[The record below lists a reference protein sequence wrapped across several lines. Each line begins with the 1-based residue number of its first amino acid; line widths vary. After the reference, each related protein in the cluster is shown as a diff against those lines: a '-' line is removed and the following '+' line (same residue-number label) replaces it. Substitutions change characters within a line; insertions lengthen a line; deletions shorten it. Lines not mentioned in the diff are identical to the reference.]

1 MAAYVKDIGL
11 LPTKVCVSCK
21 HILLA
26 RETVSCSIDNKVTE
40 TCDIHEGDIL
50 CRKCFKQIKIE
61 VIPKESYGQNRLDAG
76 QISTALQNLFV
87 VEKRLLSL
95 IPAYLTLIVLPG
107 GQFAQHGIAVN
118 IPINM
123 NEQLAMLPTSS
134 VSNSPVLIIFDRPN
148 KEPVTLPVRLPLLL
162 RAIMWI
168 MENNHLYADL
178 DISDIQRMVPVDA
191 DGLEEMSEMTENLV
205 SQ

>member
-1 MAAYVKDIGL
+1 M
-11 LPTKVCVSCK
+11 
-21 HILLA
+21 
-26 RETVSCSIDNKVTE
+26 
-40 TCDIHEGDIL
+40 
-50 CRKCFKQIKIE
+50 
-61 VIPKESYGQNRLDAG
+61 DAG

-87 VEKRLLSL
+87 VERRLLSL
-95 IPAYLTLIVLPG
+95 IPAFLTLIVLPG

-191 DGLEEMSEMTENLV
+191 DGLEEMSEMTDLIEEEFSITVKDSSIPEDPHRLESSENSV
-205 SQ
+205 CSIPVATQRPVN